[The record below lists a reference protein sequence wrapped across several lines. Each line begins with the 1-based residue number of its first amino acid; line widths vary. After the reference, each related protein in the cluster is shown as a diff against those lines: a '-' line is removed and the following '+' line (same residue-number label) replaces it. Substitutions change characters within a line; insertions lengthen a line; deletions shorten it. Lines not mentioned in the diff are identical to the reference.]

1 MELKIKHKIDVM
13 RNIYAYMCANEMYL
27 FHTELTVVA
36 GTLRIWMSSELEECP
51 VDIFGCEVA
60 PISRSLF
67 DDLKLRRGFG
77 FNCLL
82 AERGHSQDS
91 D

>member
-1 MELKIKHKIDVM
+1 
-13 RNIYAYMCANEMYL
+13 MCANEVYL

-36 GTLRIWMSSELEECP
+36 GTLRIWTSSSSEAEECP
-51 VDIFGCEVA
+51 VDILGCEVA
-60 PISRSLF
+60 LISRSLF
-67 DDLKLRRGFG
+67 EDLKLRRGFR

-82 AERGHSQDS
+82 AERWHSQDS